1 YWCCDL
7 SDIHSFPTRRSSDLT
22 VTREAESTNSP
33 AASRGREWVSA
44 GSPAT
49 SFVPLD
55 LGAGFLALRLA
66 VFMDKKE
73 PPSGFRPLVEIPA
86 GHARPLSGIPDH
98 DLKLRAGFGEFR
110 GDIGQSDSLPEG
122 GRHGARGHRADIGFA
137 GADDAPFPGNGQFE
151 QFQPHQP
158 ARHASRSG
166 F

>member
-73 PPSGFRPLVEIPA
+73 PPSGFRPLVEILA
-86 GHARPLSGIPDH
+86 VHARPLSGLSYH
-98 DLKLRAGFGEFR
+98 VLKLPTE
-110 GDIGQSDSLPEG
+110 L
-122 GRHGARGHRADIGFA
+122 
-137 GADDAPFPGNGQFE
+137 DDFHVCICE
-151 QFQPHQP
+151 
-158 ARHASRSG
+158 
-166 F
+166 